1 MTERDAL
8 NHHVE
13 ADEEVEQHRRALSW
27 NEAKKPFLLSVA
39 AATALVLAVLAGY
52 WLGQPKYP
60 SDDSVD
66 AGFARDMSSHHAQ
79 AVNMSMVVRAKDVAN
94 DVKTLAYDIATTQE
108 NQRGQMMGWLQQWD
122 LPLAVSGERMAWMK
136 KTGHNHAGLPQGQ
149 MLLPD
154 GRMPGMAST
163 AQLRQLENSDGKAAE
178 ILFLQLMIVHHRAG
192 VDMAKAAQSSGDQP
206 RVVRLA
212 RSMVEGQSGEI
223 NLMTDM
229 LKKRGAT
236 PWPAAS

>member
-1 MTERDAL
+1 MALHGCQVVDER
-8 NHHVE
+8 V
-13 ADEEVEQHRRALSW
+13 
-27 NEAKKPFLLSVA
+27 PG
-39 AATALVLAVLAGY
+39 GY
-52 WLGQPKYP
+52 PTP
-60 SDDSVD
+60 VT
-66 AGFARDMSSHHAQ
+66 HA
-79 AVNMSMVVRAKDVAN
+79 
-94 DVKTLAYDIATTQE
+94 
-108 NQRGQMMGWLQQWD
+108 
-122 LPLAVSGERMAWMK
+122 SG
-136 KTGHNHAGLPQGQ
+136 TDPVYV
-149 MLLPD
+149 
-154 GRMPGMAST
+154 
-163 AQLRQLENSDGKAAE
+163 GKAAE